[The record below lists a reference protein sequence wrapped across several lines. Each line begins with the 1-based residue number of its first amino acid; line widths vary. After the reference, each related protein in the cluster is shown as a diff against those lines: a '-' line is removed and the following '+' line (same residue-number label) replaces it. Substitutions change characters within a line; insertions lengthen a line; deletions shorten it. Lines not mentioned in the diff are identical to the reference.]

1 MMKKNSRVKKTLGI
15 LFTLII
21 LTLIV
26 FLMNKLISKESFGV
40 EEQKVLLEGNL
51 DKYVNYSLA
60 NQTEETLVQYTIR
73 AGIEYGENYIPVKN
87 SELTVNFNQ
96 IDDKFPY
103 DVKIIA
109 KSTKVTNGKTKELIQ
124 DYQYD
129 ANTGSLKINV
139 SNENENGEPINQER
153 TNKDDRDE
161 YVIICYY
168 DTYTEEASERDLNC
182 NVSYKAQMFT
192 EDNKEI
198 NGEGKLENTVMENIG
213 DVTSINSYTDDIYN
227 GYMKSNSINGTNYD
241 TQYTEKQK
249 ISISKKEIQEK
260 IVVTEENTFVNTND
274 IQYKSTKIL
283 KDDIINLLGEN
294 GKIEIFD
301 GNETIIATIDN
312 TTEFNENGEV
322 IITYPENT
330 NKIIIKTS
338 NIENVG
344 ILNLENEKVIK
355 ADISNLQD
363 TDIKSKV
370 VVRGIREEVI
380 EGNQEKSIENEG
392 TESENVPEIV
402 ETETYTVETENTIEV
417 KNAQTN
423 VKVNLDNTQW
433 TNKKQNEM
441 IFNVSL
447 DTTSAQSNLFQN
459 PTVRIQLPSQ
469 VEKVIINNS
478 SMVYGNGLVLE
489 DTYVENDTNG
499 NLNIIAKLSGKQ
511 TGYHENDLGLMTNI
525 EISAIVILKK
535 DIESTQDKIHLV
547 YTNDY
552 GNKEQGNIEKEITI
566 EDYQEVE
573 NEENNDSNSTILNSE
588 KDIISSITNTVQEKV
603 ATATA
608 EEIEGLKV
616 EVQPMRG
623 NVTLKDGDTVYEG
636 EYIKYNVKIT
646 NTLDK
651 DIHNIKIV
659 GSVPEGVTYGKLNAD
674 YYSYNGVYEYN
685 FDENLREKEI
695 TVETLGA
702 GKTIT
707 EFYEVKVDNL
717 AEGEAEKQITL
728 NIKTYIESSVV
739 SNYEINHIV
748 KPAVVQGF
756 LGACLDNL
764 RDRWNYN
771 FTIDNPEGKEVTVK
785 LEVPKYYELEMIV
798 HGSDGYFLEDLGG
811 TREGNIFIITVT
823 EGGMYSFQ
831 GFIPSD
837 SVRADINADK
847 IELQAYGTLVVDGI
861 EYKTNENRIQY
872 EFESVSVTMTSENE
886 GEEVQYEE
894 AINYRIAI
902 TNTGRTNYND
912 KGYNTVSINV
922 KDYLPKEVNPVTMTY
937 EYYPIVNEETGEL
950 GTEKVKETKD
960 ISGTLTDENGNELA
974 EVDIFL
980 IIPYGETLY
989 IDVETTAGYVYED
1002 TKIEN
1007 SAIVQG
1013 DKINTKTS
1021 NIITHTILAQAK
1033 QEPIQ
1038 PEDPDEPTNPDNPN
1052 NPDDP
1057 NNPNTPEEQKYSIS
1071 GTIWNDKNED
1081 GTRQSDEPMINGME
1095 IMLIDM
1101 KDSSNVKAKTTNA
1114 GGSYTFSD
1122 LDIGNYIIIFKYDTS
1137 TYSVTE
1143 YQKMGISDG
1152 LNSDA
1157 KNQTITLN
1165 GEQID
1170 VAVTDTLNV
1179 TKNITNVD
1187 LGLVENK
1194 VCDVQVDKYISHVTV
1209 DTQKGRKEYTYDQA
1223 KLAKVEIRAK
1233 EIEGAIV
1240 TIQYEIIVT
1249 NHGEIPVTIGEI
1261 EDNIIGTLEFSQNN
1275 NANWTVEQDGKLINR
1290 AFMNQEIGAG
1300 ESRQLT
1306 ITFTK
1311 TMTSSDTGTYVNQA
1325 AVKQINNKKG
1335 IEDSNSQNDSSQAQV
1350 IISVSTGVIMY
1361 ISITSAVG
1369 LLIVMT
1375 IFLIL
1380 KYKIKLV
1387 KIGKLGAF
1395 IFVFTTVVAVQG
1407 ANHFVQAHGI
1417 YPQYQYTNFDYID
1430 WESGNSHQ
1438 FTGGPDGG
1446 GGWCMNHGDEA
1457 YDGQYYVY
1465 ACSDTRTPTSNQDA
1479 DTSITLTKQ
1488 NTTAG
1493 IKYLNGNYIVG
1504 PFQVTSSVN
1513 IGYVWEV
1520 YDLNGSAITGYGV
1533 CDENGKNILP
1543 IGDYRNV
1550 TFYIAIPADKMK
1562 SGISKVKVSQ
1572 TRSGIRTVTTS
1583 YYGYL
1588 CYHYNGSTP
1597 KVPQRVKTKSEFLH
1611 DQTTSTTTITNTKSV
1626 EWTSFNANLKIIKQD
1641 ADDCDVRLP
1650 NVEVNLRCDSI
1661 GYNRNFVSDENGEI
1675 YVNNLTPATYVL
1687 TENFNANYGY
1697 EASRQEE
1704 IQIYAGIV
1712 REYSLTNEK
1721 HTGNLKIEKKDPDND
1736 NVLEGVSFIIRKR
1749 LSTEDEEALRDF
1761 VNGKGDL
1768 NANGYLEEDDLRII
1782 LRYVAKKQDLT
1793 AEQLN
1798 EADVNGDGE
1807 VDVSD
1812 MRLMIRKIQSAGYV
1826 AGMQNDESGNL
1837 TSLTTA
1843 TGTVYLDN
1851 MQTTTN
1857 PNEATVFVTDK
1868 DGLIQIHN
1876 ILIGSYVVEEISVG
1890 DGNFGY
1896 EVDDDYITWQANGQT
1911 GTGNNITVNVE
1922 RQRSYKTVPESNI
1935 IKDDKKI
1942 IDDGSYEIETA
1953 LSSSKVL
1960 DVGYA
1965 YTYNGANVNI
1975 HVRNSSI
1982 AQEFYVRYVG
1992 NGYYTIVSTSA
2003 NKNLDVKNA
2012 ATTPG
2017 TNVQI
2022 WQSNGSDAQKW
2033 LAVDVGNGYY
2043 SFVSKCNSL
2052 YLDVA
2057 NASTADMTNVQ
2068 VYTGNNSNAQKF
2080 KLNDI
2085 TIGTS
2090 EEDFTTVTIHNKRK
2104 YIKIRGFAW
2113 EEKTDGKNST
2123 KDYIWNDGTEDRR
2136 LANIPVR
2143 LINANGETID
2153 QAYTDA
2159 NGEYAFGNYD
2169 ENENATKLKI
2179 EDLVGAHIEFAYNGM
2194 SYQSI
2199 AVDPN
2204 FVVNTET
2211 RENGN
2216 TIVKYAGD
2224 TNKAT
2229 DEALREDFNNRYA
2242 TISKD
2247 ISSDTNEEKT
2257 HDIQYEYDVTNH
2269 KSTVIYG
2276 DNVQYGYEGQTY
2288 PISGV
2293 YDQYTLQAV
2302 TAESDTNA
2310 LCTDLTPET
2319 IRQNAVEEIG
2329 GLNLGVEERIM
2340 PDLAVVEDMDNIEI
2354 HLNGYKH
2361 TYQYARRYD
2370 DPEEYAGGDPFNV
2383 GVKFASKY
2391 ITNSY
2396 SREVYSS
2403 DVVYN
2408 HQEGGT
2414 EGKLEI
2420 YITYRLQLRNESSTV
2435 YTKLKTL
2442 ANYYDE
2448 RYAEVLVRDDQFVTN
2463 NEGIITEYGE
2473 VIRSEIDNSYH
2484 QNGMKKAN
2492 IYTDY
2497 DIAPGKTREITITY
2511 KLGNEAV
2518 NSLLNQDLTLDSITE
2533 VTKYSSYSDDQYTVP
2548 YAGIDV
2554 DSAADTINPSDYIN
2568 TTEDDTD
2575 KAPSVILTLKD
2586 ERFIK
2591 GTVWED
2597 GADPDLLNNTGYEKE
2612 RRGDGIYEET
2622 TENVVKDVKVELL
2635 TVTGSGEDT
2644 EYQLAKI
2651 YQYDE
2656 ENKNESVLEA
2666 ETKTDEH
2673 GNYEF
2678 VGVIPS
2684 NYVLRYTY
2692 EDMSIL
2698 CDKNGNILLDEEGNT
2713 KYIDADKYKST
2724 IYRGG
2729 DKEAVE
2735 NMDDYWYREETSK
2748 DEGGLPRYSDAKD
2761 NDEFMNNRLGE
2772 KLDGLDNTDITYGS
2786 IIESETTFKSV
2797 SADTRKFDMKIE
2809 YDVNKDNIS
2818 KYGAELKFEFDHID
2832 FGIIERPKQSI
2843 DVNKEVSN
2851 IQIRL
2856 TNGNDLINGDPHSQP
2871 GVRVV
2876 DDDVYIEIDNEIIQ
2890 GATLIVTYGITVD
2903 NTACEID
2910 YNTDD
2915 YYIYGIWPDN
2925 REEYYKIATVTDMFD
2940 YLPED
2945 LVFQLDNATNEGW
2958 ELVNDITDK
2967 NKYEDKVLAKQVYEK
2982 VEDLSNIIHLTDEGA
2997 ETFDL
3002 EPGESATKYIVASKQ
3017 LSAETDD
3024 LTYENDI
3031 EVVKLTGEAPIDS
3044 IPGNYDPT
3052 ENETYDP
3059 GDPRDP
3065 EYPNGGEFMDEN
3077 EPDCDD
3083 VEVTITPP
3091 TGGYKQYLLYGILGF
3106 SVLVILGVGIV
3117 IIKKKVL

>member
-1 MMKKNSRVKKTLGI
+1 MIKGNIMKKKILGI
-15 LFTLII
+15 LFTLVF

-198 NGEGKLENTVMENIG
+198 NGEGKLENTVTENIG

-241 TQYTEKQK
+241 TSYIEKQK

-370 VVRGIREEVI
+370 VVRGIREEII

-402 ETETYTVETENTIEV
+402 ETEIYTVETENTIEV

-423 VKVNLDNTQW
+423 VKLNLDNIQW

-535 DIESTQDKIHLV
+535 DIESTEDKIHLV

-552 GNKEQGNIEKEITI
+552 GNKEQGNIEKEIII

-717 AEGEAEKQITL
+717 AEGEAEKQITS

-811 TREGNIFIITVT
+811 TREGNIFTITVT

-1081 GTRQSDEPMINGME
+1081 GTRQSDEPIINGME

-1275 NANWTVEQDGKLINR
+1275 NANWTLEQDGKLINR

-1325 AVKQINNKKG
+1325 TIKQVNNKKG

-1380 KYKIKLV
+1380 KYKTKLL

-1417 YPQYQYTNFDYID
+1417 YPQYQYTNFVYILPT
-1430 WESGNSHQ
+1430 GSHQ

-1457 YDGQYYVY
+1457 YNGQYYVY

-1597 KVPQRVKTKSEFLH
+1597 KVSQRVRTKSEFLH
-1611 DQTTSTTTITNTKSV
+1611 DQSSSTTTITNTKSV

-1675 YVNNLTPATYVL
+1675 YVDNLTPATYVL
-1687 TENFNANYGY
+1687 TETVNANYGY

-1704 IQIYAGIV
+1704 IQIYAGNV

-1721 HTGNLKIEKKDPDND
+1721 HTGNLKIEKKDPDNS

-1782 LRYVAKKQDLT
+1782 LRYVTKKQELT

-1826 AGMQNDESGNL
+1826 VGMQNDESGNL

-1935 IKDDKKI
+1935 IEDDKKI
-1942 IDDGSYEIETA
+1942 IDDGSYEIESA

-1982 AQEFYVRYVG
+1982 AQELYVRYVG
-1992 NGYYTIVSTSA
+1992 NGYYSIISTSA
-2003 NKNLDVKNA
+2003 NKYFDVKNSS
-2012 ATTPG
+2012 TTPG

-2052 YLDVA
+2052 YLDVL
-2057 NASTADMTNVQ
+2057 NASITDLNNVQ
-2068 VYTGNNSNAQKF
+2068 VTTGNNSNAQKF
-2080 KLNDI
+2080 KLVDI
-2085 TIGTS
+2085 TSGTAK
-2090 EEDFTTVTIHNKRK
+2090 EDFSTVTIHNKRK

-2123 KDYIWNDGTEDRR
+2123 KDYIWNEGTEDRR

-2247 ISSDTNEEKT
+2247 ISSNTNEEKT
-2257 HDIQYEYDVTNH
+2257 HDIRYEYDVTNH

-2302 TAESDTNA
+2302 TEIKETNA
-2310 LCTDLTPET
+2310 LCTDLTAET
-2319 IRQNAVEEIG
+2319 IRRDSVEEIG

-2340 PDLAVVEDMDNIEI
+2340 PDLAVVEDVENVKIS
-2354 HLNGYKH
+2354 LNGYTH
-2361 TYQYARRYD
+2361 TYQYAQRFE
-2370 DPEEYAGGDPFNV
+2370 DPENYAGGDPFNV
-2383 GVKFASKY
+2383 SVKFASKY
-2391 ITNSY
+2391 IENSY

-2403 DVVYN
+2403 DVKYN
-2408 HQEGGT
+2408 SLNDQA
-2414 EGKLEI
+2414 LNI
-2420 YITYRLQLRNESSTV
+2420 LITYKIEIRNESSTV
-2435 YTKLKTL
+2435 NSNVKTL
-2442 ANYYDE
+2442 ANYYDA
-2448 RYAEVLVRDDQFVTN
+2448 RYENVVVRNDDETVTDEN
-2463 NEGIITEYGE
+2463 GNIGSIIQ
-2473 VIRSEIDNSYH
+2473 SEDDRNY
-2484 QNGMKKAN
+2484 QKDNGMNKRD
-2492 IYTDY
+2492 IYTNY
-2497 DIAPGKTREITITY
+2497 TIAPGQTRYIRITY
-2511 KLGNEAV
+2511 QLNNDAI
-2518 NSLLNQDLTLDSITE
+2518 NSILNGELTLESVTE
-2533 VTKYSSYSDDQYTVP
+2533 VTRYSSYSDENYTIP

-2554 DSAADTINPSDYIN
+2554 DSAVGTVEPILENNRISILGTI
-2568 TTEDDTD
+2568 EDDTD
-2575 KAPSVILTLKD
+2575 KAPSLILKLKD
-2586 ERFIK
+2586 ARIIE

-2597 GADPDLLNNTGYEKE
+2597 GADPDLLNKTGYDKE
-2612 RRGDGIYEET
+2612 RKGNGKYET
-2622 TENVVKDVKVELL
+2622 TENVVEKVKVELL
-2635 TVTGSGEDT
+2635 TVAGSGENIVYDT
-2644 EYQLAKI
+2644 AYLYPTDQETG
-2651 YQYDE
+2651 
-2656 ENKNESVLEA
+2656 VVA
-2666 ETKTDEH
+2666 ETYTAANGTYKFE
-2673 GNYEF
+2673 
-2678 VGVIPS
+2678 GVIPD
-2684 NYVLRYTY
+2684 NYAIRYTY
-2692 EDMSIL
+2692 GDNS
-2698 CDKNGNILLDEEGNT
+2698 
-2713 KYIDADKYKST
+2713 YIYTSDGTQVLNDDGTPKTADANNYKST
-2724 IYRGG
+2724 IYRAGS
-2729 DKEAVE
+2729 KEDAE
-2735 NMDDYWYREETSK
+2735 AIRNNPYWYRGETS
-2748 DEGGLPRYSDAKD
+2748 DVEGAERLSDAKD
-2761 NDEFMNNRLGE
+2761 NEEIIAQRMQEVMDSNQV
-2772 KLDGLDNTDITYGS
+2772 DINYGS
-2786 IIESETTFKSV
+2786 VIASQSFTEIDAYTE
-2797 SADTRKFDMKIE
+2797 KFDIKLE
-2809 YDVNKDNIS
+2809 YDVNLDNIS
-2818 KYGAELKFEFDHID
+2818 KYGADLKFDFNNID

-2890 GATLIVTYGITVD
+2890 GATLTITYGITVD

-2915 YYIYGIWPDN
+2915 YYIYGILPDN
-2925 REEYYKIATVTDMFD
+2925 REDYYKIATVTDMFD

-2958 ELVNDITDK
+2958 ELVDDITDK
-2967 NKYEDKVLAKQVYEK
+2967 NKYEDKILAKKVYEK
-2982 VEDLSNIIHLTDEGA
+2982 VGKLSNIIHLTDEGA

-3002 EPGESATKYIVASKQ
+3002 KPGESATKYIVASKQ
-3017 LSAETDD
+3017 LSPSTDD

-3031 EVVKLTGEAPIDS
+3031 EVVKLTGVPPTDS